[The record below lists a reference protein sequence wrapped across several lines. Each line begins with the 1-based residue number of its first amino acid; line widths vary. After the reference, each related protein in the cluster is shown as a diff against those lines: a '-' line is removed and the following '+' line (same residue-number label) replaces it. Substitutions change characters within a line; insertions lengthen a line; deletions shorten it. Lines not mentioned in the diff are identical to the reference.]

1 MEWDS
6 NLGQLFNSRANYPFN
21 HSREFEITK
30 GLNFSTDQSEP
41 SWSLMRQGLNSGLR
55 WPFWSYWL
63 YWLSWQQLKLK
74 RPFSWLTLSSEN
86 VNWFFFNFTEK
97 RNWFESLFSFFN
109 PFSTLSRLL
118 ARLGERERERKGEIE
133 RKRKSDRDGKCESAR
148 ENDRE

>member
-63 YWLSWQQLKLK
+63 SWQQLKLK
-74 RPFSWLTLSSEN
+74 RPFSRLTLSSEN

-118 ARLGERERERKGEIE
+118 ARLGEWERKGEKE
-133 RKRKSDRDGKCESAR
+133 RKSDRGGKCESSK
-148 ENDRE
+148 ENDREWVRGR